1 MINYIEFEHYRIF
14 AEKQHL
20 RLAPLTVVFGKNNT
34 GKSAVLKLPLILRSA
49 MNCDTNNV
57 FPKVDISGVSLCDE
71 YRDVVYGKGNHAVG
85 LHFGDEDVEV
95 IVEFIAENNAG
106 TSHSQIET
114 ISVKSNGQKLEAQ
127 IDDNGDLKDVRTGEP
142 VQFYGLTPKGGQ
154 YKEWIKSSYQKLG
167 MMIDY
172 IGPVR
177 CTPERYLKLNEHLDG
192 TSKTDGSNAYTY
204 LVNDSLNALHPMLD
218 KVSDWYA
225 TNFGGWHIEVN
236 NSRSPIYSI
245 ELSNGI
251 LSNNNILDA
260 GFGIQQSLPIV
271 VAASRQ
277 YGAPV
282 LIIIE
287 EPESHLNPS
296 AHAEIGE
303 LLARSAKEDEN
314 KRFLVET
321 HSLNL
326 MVRLRTLIARGIL
339 TKEDVAL
346 YFVDYNS
353 KGSRSKLVEVNI
365 KDNGEVE
372 NWPENMFRETLS
384 EAMALRDAQMT
395 KKHESKN

>member
-1 MINYIEFEHYRIF
+1 MINYIEFDHYRIF
-14 AEKQHL
+14 AEKQRL

-49 MNCDTNNV
+49 MNCDVNNV
-57 FPKVDISGVSLCDE
+57 FPKADLSGVSLCDE
-71 YRDVVYGKGNHAVG
+71 YRDIVYGKGNHAVA
-85 LHFGDEDVEV
+85 LHFGDEQSEV
-95 IVEFIAENNAG
+95 SVEFIAENKAG
-106 TSHSQIET
+106 ISHSQIES
-114 ISVKSNGQKLEAQ
+114 IVINSNGQELKAH
-127 IDDNGDLKDVRTGEP
+127 IDDNGELKDVRTNESI
-142 VQFYGLTPKGGQ
+142 QFCGITPKEGRD
-154 YKEWIKSSYQKLG
+154 KEWVKASYQKLG

-177 CTPERYLKLNEHLDG
+177 CTPERYFNINDHLDG
-192 TSKTDGSNAYTY
+192 TSKTDGSDAYSY
-204 LVNDSLNALHPMLD
+204 LVNDSLNVLHPMLD

-225 TNFGGWHIEVN
+225 TNFGGWHVEVN
-236 NSRSPIYSI
+236 NSRTPVYSI
-245 ELSNGI
+245 EMSNGI

-277 YGAPV
+277 YEAPV
-282 LIIIE
+282 LIIVE

-303 LLARSAKEDEN
+303 LLAMSAKEDEN

-326 MVRLRTLIARGIL
+326 MVRLRTLIAKGIL
-339 TKEDVAL
+339 TNEDVVL
-346 YFVDYNS
+346 YYVDYDS
-353 KGSRSKLVEVNI
+353 TGSRSKLVEVKI

-384 EAMALRDAQMT
+384 EALALRDAQMT
-395 KKHESKN
+395 RKS